1 MSFGLCFA
9 PSATAAVTLSSPPAV
24 HLAGPEA
31 GSIAMMIGQPEFAPV
46 VLRDAHAPLAG
57 LWLWSMAVAWD
68 LLPVTLR
75 LEAEEGPV
83 ELSAQPQADGQILV
97 VVARGHAKAAR
108 DKDRVQGIR
117 WQQTRAEFLRHWGSA
132 WTKCLASPAFD
143 AGGHWAI
150 DPEPVRDM
158 PWVTLGETPELEAP
172 SWPMPARIAWFYL
185 QMAHH
190 SRSKNHGCEY
200 TADPARWVARELA
213 FARMGVQ
220 CANAA
225 WAALHSTPAP
235 NQGEEA
241 RIAVVLARAQQ
252 LPKELSRELEV
263 SLHHDYI
270 ETQSA
275 AFEHVARVAE
285 ALLPQLPIT
294 PGCHFAD
301 EKGRRSTLV
310 YRHGRR
316 WTLWREDGML
326 VQEDAFRARFHT
338 LWRWPVAYGPHFDP
352 ERLDGIDR
360 RRLRFFCCRLGL
372 GASSARCAATPA
384 WMKKMSHRPVT
395 SADLS
400 IRGVSSIAQRR
411 RWIPPWMKRATSSRL
426 PCANGASGS
435 RSMAMPGRPIMPVHL
450 TIQCRFRPCVI
461 PSIKAWCAS
470 AWPSGTPGSN
480 SPTCTSGPYRSG
492 NAGPV
497 CKTMDAPH
505 QEETKHETA

>member
-1 MSFGLCFA
+1 MTFGLCFA
-9 PSATAAVTLSSPPAV
+9 PSATAAVTMSSPPAV
-24 HLAGPEA
+24 HLAGLAA

-83 ELSAQPQADGQILV
+83 SLSAQPQADGQILV
-97 VVARGHAKAAR
+97 VVARGHAKAAC
-108 DKDRVQGIR
+108 DEDRVQGIR

-132 WTKCLASPAFD
+132 WTKCLANPAFD

-158 PWVTLGETPELEAP
+158 PWVTLGKTPELEAP

-190 SRSKNHGCEY
+190 LRSKNHGCEY

-213 FARMGVQ
+213 LARMGVQ

-310 YRHGRR
+310 YRQGRR

-338 LWRWPVAYGPHFDP
+338 LWRRPVAYGPHFDP

-360 RRLRFFCCRLGL
+360 RRLRFFLLQAGPWSIVCPVCGYPGL
-372 GASSARCAATPA
+372 DEEDEPSPCDICGLEHPWRFVDRAAPSLDTA
-384 WMKKMSHRPVT
+384 VDE
-395 SADLS
+395 AGNLLS
-400 IRGVSSIAQRR
+400 PTLRQRR
-411 RWIPPWMKRATSSRL
+411 VWFAQH
-426 PCANGASGS
+426 GD
-435 RSMAMPGRPIMPVHL
+435 
-450 TIQCRFRPCVI
+450 
-461 PSIKAWCAS
+461 
-470 AWPSGTPGSN
+470 AWPPDH
-480 SPTCTSGPYRSG
+480 
-492 NAGPV
+492 AGAPDDPV
-497 CKTMDAPH
+497 PVSALRNPEHQSLVRECMAEWDAWLEQPDLH
-505 QEETKHETA
+505 KQPEPVWQRWVRLQNNGCLPSRGDEA